1 MEYHQDRFCDQ
12 SLLIFK
18 KDKLIGLFP
27 ANKRSDGT
35 VSSHDG
41 LTYGGL
47 VTDKNMSISLALD
60 VFEVLLDFLRAIEVK
75 KLIYK
80 SVPYLSLV
88 PCRRRSSRTF

>member
-1 MEYHQDRFCDQ
+1 MQIVNYTKKYKATWDNFVGNSKNGTFLFYRDYMEYHQDRFCDQ

-60 VFEVLLDFLRAIEVK
+60 VF
-75 KLIYK
+75 
-80 SVPYLSLV
+80 
-88 PCRRRSSRTF
+88 